1 MKFKLSTHFR
11 SLLGLVLVI
20 LLICHPALKLLAK
33 PAYTPDIRLVYA
45 KLGSFRPART
55 QPVWILG
62 EGIREIS
69 YHEALVISVEFPLA
83 QMDALPQAADPR
95 LYIGPFGYRFGG
107 FGINPGMQ
115 VLEFHVTHWE
125 ELPDDEPMI
134 LTAWPGGPTTEPEL
148 FANLEVPHFHHD
160 MIEDERWKVF
170 GGLIYPSIAGMAGSQ
185 ATVTINGGG
194 ISHTLE
200 TYDNGSFAINYP
212 NGIKLESG
220 ELYQVEVIVNNVL
233 VFSETFTKETSD
245 YPKWRLKV
253 EPQESVFFVIKGH
266 VYDMEGNPL
275 PKVTVTVE
283 GEYGGQY
290 TTTSS
295 EIGYGEDGYYGFTQ
309 LFAGNYTLTAAKEG
323 YTFAPVKVT
332 GSDGQ
337 PVLIDLVEKKPTQ
350 CLLYAVHDTAKSTA
364 QLLTVDLSA
373 NELEITPLDWKLNQ
387 AEISLAVGNFDSDG
401 AEEIVTAAQK
411 GGHTITLWELDG
423 QTTGSFGTL
432 LSGILLA
439 AGDLDG
445 DGSSEIIAASRSS
458 DRNTVNVYTASGKML
473 KTVKLF
479 DNKTRIAPVVSDV
492 DGDGKDDIIAGSL
505 LKANQ
510 VAIYYSATQ
519 RRQVFS
525 VFQEESRLRKKS
537 TSQGKAKGCEKNSQG
552 NQCDNETTA
561 VSEPAPSQDSGL
573 SQNPEVNQNQQSQEV
588 NQSSGTTE
596 SVKTVDTTPSTENQ
610 NASKNQNS
618 ATVDTTPST
627 GSQDSSENQNS
638 VIVESVEAIDA
649 TPSTK
654 NQNSPKVEKSTQ
666 PTYGVQVATG
676 DFDGDGTNEIVAA
689 QASKGSRVE
698 IYQLDG
704 TFQHAFDAFDS
715 QQGVVITVGNV
726 VGDSSPEIIVGEA
739 KGHLIRVFSGDGEQ
753 LFEWEA
759 VKRGEVSSL
768 AVFGCL

>member
-1 MKFKLSTHFR
+1 MMLKFDKYFRVLQVPIVFLLMLVFCPISTMAMQYLDTLEMEILFAER
-11 SLLGLVLVI
+11 AYLKSDFGEPQPDDGEVIALGVKVLNTDLMQQIVGMTNKPVLVI
-20 LLICHPALKLLAK
+20 GNHKLSYPIQTGGRIK
-33 PAYTPDIRLVYA
+33 ETGEFVLVFY
-45 KLGSFRPART
+45 LRDLEQIQEGDEVFLYMLSGIMFR
-55 QPVWILG
+55 
-62 EGIREIS
+62 
-69 YHEALVISVEFPLA
+69 
-83 QMDALPQAADPR
+83 
-95 LYIGPFGYRFGG
+95 
-107 FGINPGMQ
+107 
-115 VLEFHVTHWE
+115 
-125 ELPDDEPMI
+125 DEP
-134 LTAWPGGPTTEPEL
+134 
-148 FANLEVPHFHHD
+148 
-160 MIEDERWKVF
+160 IERIHPRFSYDIVVDKRWKVF
-170 GGLIYPSIAGMAGSQ
+170 GGMIEDSQSNVVPYTTLKITGGNTSLTRTLIKKGSRSVFSLVQGEGEQREAFFIEENTTYVVEVLANELVLFSQTFTRETAAYPRW
-185 ATVTINGGG
+185 
-194 ISHTLE
+194 E
-200 TYDNGSFAINYP
+200 
-212 NGIKLESG
+212 IKLDTT
-220 ELYQVEVIVNNVL
+220 V
-233 VFSETFTKETSD
+233 D
-245 YPKWRLKV
+245 YY
-253 EPQESVFFVIKGH
+253 EIKGF
-266 VYDMEGNPL
+266 VYDSSGNPL
-275 PKVTVTVE
+275 PEVMLTVD
-283 GEYGGQY
+283 EYH
-290 TTTSS
+290 TTTTD
-295 EIGYGEDGYYGFTQ
+295 EKGYYQIPSF
-309 LFAGNYTLTAAKEG
+309 FAGSYTLVASKEG
-323 YTFAPVKVT
+323 YHFSPVEFTV
-332 GSDGQ
+332 GEGQ
-337 PVLIDLVEKKPTQ
+337 PPVTIDLVEERPNQ
-350 CLLYAVHDTAKSTA
+350 CLLYAVHDIAKSTA

-373 NELEITPLDWKLNQ
+373 DELEITPLDWKLNQ

-411 GGHTITLWELDG
+411 GGHTITFWELDG
-423 QTTGSFGTL
+423 QTMGSFDTL

-445 DGSSEIIAASRSS
+445 DGPSEIIAASRSS
-458 DRNTVNVYTASGKML
+458 DRNTVNVYTANGKML

-519 RRQVFS
+519 RRKTFS

-537 TSQGKAKGCEKNSQG
+537 TSPGKAKGCEKNSQG
-552 NQCDNETTA
+552 NQCDNETTT
-561 VSEPAPSQDSGL
+561 VSELAPSQDSGL

-610 NASKNQNS
+610 NASKHQNS

-654 NQNSPKVEKSTQ
+654 NQNSSKVEKSTQ
-666 PTYGVQVATG
+666 LTYGVQVATG

-698 IYQLDG
+698 IYHLDG
-704 TFQHAFDAFDS
+704 TFQRAFDAFDS

-739 KGHLIRVFSGDGEQ
+739 KGHLIRVFSADGKQ

-759 VKRGEVSSL
+759 IKRGEVSSL
-768 AVFGCL
+768 AVFGCLPE

>member
-1 MKFKLSTHFR
+1 MMLKFDKYFRVLQVPIVFLLMLVFCPISTMAMQYLDTLEMEILFAER
-11 SLLGLVLVI
+11 AYLKSDFGEPQPDDEEVIALGVKILDTDLMQQITGMTNKPVLVI
-20 LLICHPALKLLAK
+20 GDYKLSYPIRSGSRLKE
-33 PAYTPDIRLVYA
+33 T
-45 KLGSFRPART
+45 
-55 QPVWILG
+55 G
-62 EGIREIS
+62 E
-69 YHEALVISVEFPLA
+69 F
-83 QMDALPQAADPR
+83 
-95 LYIGPFGYRFGG
+95 
-107 FGINPGMQ
+107 
-115 VLEFHVTHWE
+115 
-125 ELPDDEPMI
+125 
-134 LTAWPGGPTTEPEL
+134 
-148 FANLEVPHFHHD
+148 
-160 MIEDERWKVF
+160 
-170 GGLIYPSIAGMAGSQ
+170 
-185 ATVTINGGG
+185 
-194 ISHTLE
+194 
-200 TYDNGSFAINYP
+200 
-212 NGIKLESG
+212 
-220 ELYQVEVIVNNVL
+220 VL
-233 VFSETFTKETSD
+233 VFYLSDLDQIQEGDEVFLYMLSGIMLRDEPIERIHPRFSYDIVVDKRWKIFSGWIRDSRSKRTPYVTVKITSGDGNVLFNTVANYAGGFMLEPNGLWVAEGTSYTAEILAGDTILWSKTFTRETAAYPYWNIKLDVTVD
-245 YPKWRLKV
+245 YY
-253 EPQESVFFVIKGH
+253 EIKGF
-266 VYDMEGNPL
+266 VYDSSGNPL
-275 PKVTVTVE
+275 PEVTLTVDEYHTVTTDE
-283 GEYGGQY
+283 N
-290 TTTSS
+290 
-295 EIGYGEDGYYGFTQ
+295 GYYQIPNF
-309 LFAGNYTLTAAKEG
+309 FAGSYTLVASKEG
-323 YTFAPVKVT
+323 YHFSPVEFTV
-332 GSDGQ
+332 GEGQ
-337 PVLIDLVEKKPTQ
+337 PPVTIDLVEERANQ
-350 CLLYAVHDTAKSTA
+350 CLLYAVHDTAKSKA

-373 NELEITPLDWKLNQ
+373 DELEITPLDWKLNQ

-479 DNKTRIAPVVSDV
+479 DNKTRIAPVVGDV

-519 RRQVFS
+519 RRKMFS

-537 TSQGKAKGCEKNSQG
+537 TSPGKAKGCEKNSQG

-610 NASKNQNS
+610 NASKHQNS

-649 TPSTK
+649 IPSTK
-654 NQNSPKVEKSTQ
+654 NQNSSKVEKSTQ

-698 IYQLDG
+698 IYHLDG
-704 TFQHAFDAFDS
+704 TFQRAFDAFDS